1 MIRSYLTRIASY
13 ILSSQRNPFVWAT
26 ADNSPRT
33 ITGKPAA
40 IRTAADLDRALAA
53 RKALRP
59 AQKGWRT
66 RKGAAA

>member
-1 MIRSYLTRIASY
+1 MWHPL
-13 ILSSQRNPFVWAT
+13 VWST
-26 ADNSPRT
+26 PDNTPRT

-40 IRTAADLDRALAA
+40 IRSAADLDRALAE

-66 RKGAAA
+66 RREGFGG